1 MHSFKPLFSA
11 FALALLAGALVF
23 AQQKPSPLALDKDG
37 EKWVQA
43 TLKKMTLDEKVGQL
57 LVPSV
62 GSNYMST
69 DSTSFDEL
77 VKAVHELHIG
87 GFHLFGGSERAPN
100 VRGHDDPA
108 LGAEAKANQR
118 GIICDGHGNMP
129 HHGFVWHSLLC
140 LTTFR

>member
-1 MHSFKPLFSA
+1 MWQHGVDKMVGMRTHKLFFPA
-11 FALALLAGALVF
+11 IWAAILAGTALLAQSA
-23 AQQKPSPLALDKDG
+23 KPMALDKDG

-62 GSNYMST
+62 GSNYLST
-69 DSTSFDEL
+69 DSKSFDEL

-100 VRGHDDPA
+100 VLLNPA
-108 LGAEAKANQR
+108 SGSVTLGL
-118 GIICDGHGNMP
+118 P
-129 HHGFVWHSLLC
+129 
-140 LTTFR
+140 